1 MPFIP
6 KLSAT
11 LSSNS
16 LLSPSS
22 SNVNNAS
29 SNQPLQPLT
38 SVTSNNNLAHSS
50 HPPFELSIDL
60 ESPPIILYGP
70 PSESSGSLVS
80 GQLNITIKKEAFQH
94 QQQHPQRPSA
104 KRALSS
110 NTLQNLSQTLS
121 NLNLSPAHSHNGSPI
136 HSKNNSSTNLMSLL
150 NVKDHVLINSVRL
163 TLYQNVHY
171 AKPFLPPSNT
181 LSNCTSCKK
190 KSTELARW
198 DVMTQA
204 HNLPAGKHSYPFSHL
219 LPGALPATTCLGSS
233 GITTIKY
240 ELVAI
245 VSYNTHNNHQNIVK
259 VALPVN
265 IARSVLRG
273 PDRNSLRVFPPTD
286 VTATAVLPNV
296 VYPKSSFALE
306 LKLDGVSS
314 SDRRWRMRRVGW
326 RIEEQ
331 VKVKTNSCENHKS
344 KLKVIEQ
351 HYRKNPM
358 LTKNNVKRNQQSGP
372 TTSFSVS
379 NAASLTPM
387 ASNNL
392 SAQQTREGVTPTVS
406 ASNEDRIVA
415 NGSNDNDNDDQISS
429 TNNLHPSDHANE
441 ELRLSQLANAQAQAE
456 DYSLYSQE
464 IRTVATGDLRNGWKS
479 DFSGKGKIELVA
491 DISCFGLSSASGP
504 HRTHVS
510 SNNPLN
516 LPPVHPTISC
526 DIDDPVLGIYCS
538 HVLIVEVVIAEEV
551 LQNSSSASLTTST
564 SHTESLRRE
573 GNRPDQRLAELSP
586 VFANH
591 VKPTKTEPAN
601 TSRKPEDPSS
611 INAVVGVP
619 TGSARVLRMQ
629 FKLNIT
635 ERSGLGIAW
644 DDEVPPMYE
653 DVSALSPPTYDT
665 AMSPYIDSPQVS
677 GANPPLYPLN
687 AAHTHTAHI
696 NGSSGAATPGV
707 IYGIG
712 NTPGITPRPSANFQ
726 SLNGALDIDEFTLN

>member
-441 ELRLSQLANAQAQAE
+441 ELRLSQLANA
-456 DYSLYSQE
+456 
-464 IRTVATGDLRNGWKS
+464 
-479 DFSGKGKIELVA
+479 
-491 DISCFGLSSASGP
+491 
-504 HRTHVS
+504 
-510 SNNPLN
+510 
-516 LPPVHPTISC
+516 
-526 DIDDPVLGIYCS
+526 
-538 HVLIVEVVIAEEV
+538 
-551 LQNSSSASLTTST
+551 
-564 SHTESLRRE
+564 
-573 GNRPDQRLAELSP
+573 
-586 VFANH
+586 
-591 VKPTKTEPAN
+591 
-601 TSRKPEDPSS
+601 
-611 INAVVGVP
+611 
-619 TGSARVLRMQ
+619 
-629 FKLNIT
+629 
-635 ERSGLGIAW
+635 
-644 DDEVPPMYE
+644 
-653 DVSALSPPTYDT
+653 
-665 AMSPYIDSPQVS
+665 
-677 GANPPLYPLN
+677 
-687 AAHTHTAHI
+687 
-696 NGSSGAATPGV
+696 
-707 IYGIG
+707 
-712 NTPGITPRPSANFQ
+712 
-726 SLNGALDIDEFTLN
+726 

>member
-696 NGSSGAATPGV
+696 NGSNGAATPGV